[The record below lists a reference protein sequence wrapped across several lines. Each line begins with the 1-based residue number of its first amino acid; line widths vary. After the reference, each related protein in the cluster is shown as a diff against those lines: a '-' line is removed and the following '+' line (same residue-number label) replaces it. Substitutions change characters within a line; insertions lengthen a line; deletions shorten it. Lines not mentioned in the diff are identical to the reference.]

1 MCTVEHLNENVVL
14 CFPLHY
20 LLPFA
25 LQFFLSLIY
34 MVRSAFSA
42 DLWCIFFF
50 FFPPAKRLYARA
62 CFSRHL
68 AFPSTPPA
76 LQQRRSGGPVRLPG
90 AAVFRD
96 EEGLQR
102 DNASAAPFA
111 HSHLHQR
118 QLPGPKRSA
127 DGRHVPALPSV
138 FPSLRFFN
146 LNSLLNMT
154 QEKLGITL
162 LQSVTEWWRDFSL
175 SKGKHDT
182 LIQLSAA
189 DLLVRGKRSDIVY
202 TSQTAL

>member
-1 MCTVEHLNENVVL
+1 MCMMHCWTSKWKFSFMFSSALFTTVCIAV
-14 CFPLHY
+14 FS
-20 LLPFA
+20 
-25 LQFFLSLIY
+25 FFNLYGPLSL
-34 MVRSAFSA
+34 FSWFVMYF
-42 DLWCIFFF
+42 LLFL
-50 FFPPAKRLYARA
+50 LYASV

-68 AFPSTPPA
+68 AFPSAPPA
-76 LQQRRSGGPVRLPG
+76 LQQRRSRGPVRLPG
-90 AAVFRD
+90 EAVFRD

-102 DNASAAPFA
+102 DDASAAPFA

-127 DGRHVPALPSV
+127 DRRLVPALPSV
-138 FPSLRFFN
+138 FPREMMLRFFT
-146 LNSLLNMT
+146 LNSLLNIT

-162 LQSVTEWWRDFSL
+162 LQSVTEWWRDFSV

-189 DLLVRGKRSDIVY
+189 DLPVRGKRSDIVY